1 MFKSMRKLVLSTAIA
16 GLAWSG
22 AAYANELKE
31 LNFGIISTESSQNL
45 RSTWEPFLAAMSEQT
60 GMEIKA
66 FFAPD
71 YAGIVQGM
79 RFNKVDVAWYGNKS
93 AMEAVDR
100 AGGEVFM
107 QTVAA
112 DGAPG
117 YWSLLIAHKDS
128 PINSVEDMLRGAK
141 ELNFGNG
148 DPNSTSGFL
157 VPSYYV
163 FAQNNVD
170 PKNIFKRTLNASHEV
185 NALSVANKQ
194 VDVATFNSEGLERL
208 EVTHPDKAKALKV
221 IWKSPLIPAD
231 PIVWRKNLPEA
242 TKQKLLDFFTNYGD
256 QPGEM
261 EVLNGLQWG
270 KFQASTDD
278 QLLPI
283 RQLELFK
290 TRSQVAA
297 DTTLSD
303 SERREKLAGIDAD
316 LEKLAARLAAL
327 EQKVASAGS
336 AQ

>member
-45 RSTWEPFLAAMSEQT
+45 RSTWDPFLAAMSKQT

-128 PINSVEDMLRGAK
+128 PINSVEDMLRDAK
-141 ELNFGNG
+141 NLNFGNG

>member
-1 MFKSMRKLVLSTAIA
+1 MLKNMRKLVLNAAVAS
-16 GLAWSG
+16 LACTG
-22 AAYANELKE
+22 AAQAEVLKE

-45 RSTWEPFLAAMSEQT
+45 KAKWDPFLEAMSEQT
-60 GMEIKA
+60 GMKIKA

-79 RFNKVDVAWYGNKS
+79 RFDKVDLAWYGNKS

-128 PINSVEDMLRGAK
+128 PIDSVEDMLNNAK
-141 ELNFGNG
+141 DLTFGNG

-163 FAQNNVD
+163 FAQNNVE
-170 PKNIFKRTLNASHEV
+170 PRNIFKRTLNASHEV

-194 VDVATFNSEGLERL
+194 VDVATFNTEGLERL
-208 EVTHPDKAKALKV
+208 ETTHPDKAQEIKI

-231 PIVWRKNLPEA
+231 PIVWRANLPQA
-242 TKQKLLDFFTNYGD
+242 TKQKIHAFFTEYGD
-256 QPGEM
+256 KPE
-261 EVLNGLQWG
+261 ELAVLHGLQWG
-270 KFQASTDD
+270 KFRESDND

-290 TRSQVAA
+290 TRSQVLA

-303 SERREKLAGIDAD
+303 NARKEKLAGIDAD
-316 LEKLAARLAAL
+316 LAKLEARMAELEK
-327 EQKVASAGS
+327 KVASA
-336 AQ
+336 Q